1 MPEFNAA
8 WRRSNIGYLL
18 FAASAMFVREKLRAV
33 HAAGFVRLSDPQL
46 ALFVNIEPGGTR
58 LTALAARAGLT
69 KPSVV
74 ELVDRTETMGLVER
88 RPDPEDKRGRIVQ
101 LTTDGRQVVEVL
113 RRAIIDGEERFV
125 ALFGGAFTDDFKL
138 RFGTYSSLPVTGE
151 DAPEDTG
158 DVRDAIPWRTGNL
171 GRVLALA
178 SRRFARDALG
188 VVHQH
193 GWHEVSAVLLRM
205 FRNLD
210 LEGTRLT
217 ELAARAQMTKQSMRE
232 LVDRAEKL
240 GLVAR
245 EPDPLDRR
253 AKTIVFS
260 PAGLVM
266 LEQVRIGIAQAEVR
280 AEAAMGRE
288 FLAEARTRLL
298 SYTTGYRPT

>member
-1 MPEFNAA
+1 MTETNAA

-18 FAASAMFVREKLRAV
+18 FAASAIFVREKLRAV
-33 HAAGFVRLSDPQL
+33 HSAGFVRLSDPQL
-46 ALFVNIEPGGTR
+46 ALFVHIEPGGTR
-58 LTALAARAGLT
+58 LTTLATRAGLT
-69 KPSVV
+69 KQSVV
-74 ELVDRTETMGLVER
+74 ELVNRTDTMGLVER
-88 RPDPEDKRGRIVQ
+88 RADPDDKRGRIVQ
-101 LTTDGRQVVEVL
+101 LTADGRQVVEVL
-113 RRAIIDGEERFV
+113 RRAIAAGEQRF
-125 ALFGGAFTDDFKL
+125 AGLFGGAFTEDFKL
-138 RFGTYSSLPVTGE
+138 RFGTYSSLPVIGE
-151 DAPEDTG
+151 DAPGEAEG
-158 DVRDAIPWRTGNL
+158 ARGAIPWRTGNL

-188 VVHQH
+188 VVHQL
-193 GWHEVSAVLLRM
+193 GWHEVNEVLLAM

-217 ELAARAQMTKQSMRE
+217 ELAVRAQITKQSMRE

-260 PAGLVM
+260 PAGLEM

-280 AEAAMGRE
+280 AEAAIGRE
-288 FLAEARTRLL
+288 FLVKARTHLL
-298 SYTTGYRPT
+298 AYTMGERAR

>member
-1 MPEFNAA
+1 MPETNAA

-18 FAASAMFVREKLRAV
+18 FAASAIFVREKLRAV

-46 ALFVNIEPGGTR
+46 ALFVHIEPGGARVT
-58 LTALAARAGLT
+58 TLAMRAGLT
-69 KPSVV
+69 KQSVV

-101 LTTDGRQVVEVL
+101 LTADGRQVVEVL
-113 RRAIIDGEERFV
+113 RRAIVDGEERFV
-125 ALFGGAFTDDFKL
+125 ALFGGAFTEDFKL

-151 DAPEDTG
+151 DAPEDTVG
-158 DVRDAIPWRTGNL
+158 PRGAIPWRTGNL

-193 GWHEVSAVLLRM
+193 GWREVNQVLLGM

-260 PAGLVM
+260 PAGLAM

-280 AEAAMGRE
+280 AEAAAGSE
-288 FLAEARTRLL
+288 FLAEARTHLL
-298 SYTTGYRPT
+298 AYTVGERAP